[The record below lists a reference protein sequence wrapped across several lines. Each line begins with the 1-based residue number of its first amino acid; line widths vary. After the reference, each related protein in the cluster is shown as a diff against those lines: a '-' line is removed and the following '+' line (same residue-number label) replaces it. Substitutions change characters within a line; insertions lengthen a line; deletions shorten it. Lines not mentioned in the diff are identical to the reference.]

1 MFLTAERCPGV
12 PESLAEGMTGV
23 FSRRWRSSTGQ
34 TPAFSSLQSSSTAP
48 CFDEHSAS
56 GHFTKFKM
64 RAVGAM
70 GQLMMAGSA
79 SWWNASGWGDGAAYD
94 GWKRELVGACFVLDR
109 LPFRASS
116 PRRLL
121 HHVPLYR
128 VCRGI
133 SPSWKCGHLGA
144 MGQLMMAGSASWWA
158 LALFWT
164 AERSPGVSESL
175 VKDALAVFSRR
186 WRSSTGRAPEL
197 LMAGSASWWAL
208 ALFWT
213 AERCP
218 GVSES
223 WAKGAVS

>member
-1 MFLTAERCPGV
+1 LSFYQVWNASGWGDGAAYDGWKRELGEALAVFLTAERCPGV

-121 HHVPLYR
+121 HVSLHT
-128 VCRGI
+128 VCQVI
-133 SPSWKCGHLGA
+133 LPSLECERLGRW
-144 MGQLMMAGSASWWA
+144 GSI
-158 LALFWT
+158 
-164 AERSPGVSESL
+164 
-175 VKDALAVFSRR
+175 
-186 WRSSTGRAPEL
+186 
-197 LMAGSASWWAL
+197 
-208 ALFWT
+208 
-213 AERCP
+213 
-218 GVSES
+218 
-223 WAKGAVS
+223 

>member
-1 MFLTAERCPGV
+1 LLCSGPLSGV
-12 PESLAEGMTGV
+12 LECQSHWQRACWP
-23 FSRRWRSSTGQ
+23 
-34 TPAFSSLQSSSTAP
+34 SSL
-48 CFDEHSAS
+48 
-56 GHFTKFKM
+56 
-64 RAVGAM
+64 GA
-70 GQLMMAGSA
+70 
-79 SWWNASGWGDGAAYD
+79 GDLARG
-94 GWKRELVGACFVLDR
+94 EL